1 MANRRLNATITI
13 GGAVSSSLRS
23 AFGATR
29 DEVGRVG
36 QAITQLTARER
47 TLNNTIR
54 EQERLGQAGSA
65 LRVHYAQQEIT
76 AINRQVEAL
85 RREQTVLRQIAEA
98 QTAINTARDRS
109 RSAMFNSAGAGFAIG
124 GMLRAPL
131 KAFEDLDAAM
141 NNMQVAMTNST
152 GKLPMQ
158 FDAIKKQTIELG
170 NVLPGTTADFVN
182 LATALKE
189 QGMPMEAIAGGALKS
204 AANLSVVMKMVPEQ
218 AGEMVAKL
226 REAFQLG
233 ENEFEKMADYTQRA
247 RFGFGLKPDDLLLG
261 AKYYGGKLNALGLT
275 GAENVKKIYALQGM
289 AAQQGMDGSTFG
301 TNFSMMLTR
310 VGLMTERLNKNS
322 KEMKAVNAELN
333 KAGIHLE
340 FFDKKGKFAG
350 VDNMVQQLDKIKGL
364 SMEKR
369 LQVLTRL
376 FGEEGG
382 RVADLLARNG
392 TEGYQKAMQ
401 AMDAEASLAQRI
413 AIATS
418 SFKNQIE
425 ALGGT
430 FTNFLAAVGAPLA
443 EMFAPV
449 LKSLNEIVGGP
460 LQSFI
465 ERNQTAV
472 KIVGGFAV
480 AATGVL
486 ALGAA
491 ISGVVFVTTF
501 AAEGLLMMGTA
512 VMSLGTAYTWLA
524 STALPA
530 VVTAFRA
537 IGVAMMANP
546 VGAAVAG
553 IALAAGLIYTYWGPI
568 SSFFTRVWDD
578 LKIAATVGIE
588 AIKNALANWQPMAA
602 FQTAWAGVAQYFA
615 GIWADIKATA
625 AAAIDWVIAKIQS
638 VANLWAATKNFL
650 TGGAAVA
657 PTAGATGAAPAT
669 KQAPAP
675 AVAPSKTV
683 GQAAGQ
689 PAPVIQMAEYKAANP
704 VVNVASKPVVSAA
717 PAPAV
722 NNVIQFPKQ
731 DDKPVKVAMAT
742 PTPPPV
748 PAMASKSESKP
759 APVVNDNRSYNM
771 TVHAAPGQDTKA
783 IADEVMRRQ
792 KGNNSKSGALYD
804 RAMGY

>member
-23 AFGATR
+23 AFGTTR
-29 DEVGRVG
+29 DEVGRIG
-36 QAITQLTARER
+36 QAISTLTSRER
-47 TLNNTIR
+47 VLNQTIR
-54 EQERLGQAGSA
+54 EQEQLGRAGSA
-65 LRVHYAQQEIT
+65 LRVHYAQQEIA
-76 AINRQVEAL
+76 AINQQVTAL
-85 RREQTVLRQIAEA
+85 RREQTVMREIAAA
-98 QTAINTARDRS
+98 QNAINTARDRS
-109 RSAMFNSAGAGFAIG
+109 RSTMFNTAGAGFAIG

-152 GKLPMQ
+152 GKLPAQ
-158 FDAIKKQTIELG
+158 FDAIKKQTVELG

-226 REAFQLG
+226 REAFSLG
-233 ENEFEKMADYTQRA
+233 EAEFGKMADYTQRA

-261 AKYYGGKLNALGLT
+261 AKYYGSKLNALGLT

-333 KAGIHLE
+333 KAGIHMD

-350 VDNMVQQLDKIKGL
+350 VDNMVQQLDKLKGL

-369 LQVLTRL
+369 LQVLIRI

-392 TEGYQKAMQ
+392 TEGYNKALQ
-401 AMDAEASLAQRI
+401 AMDAEASLEQRI

-430 FTNFLAAVGAPLA
+430 FTNLLASVGAPLA

-449 LKSLNEIVGGP
+449 LKTLNVVVGGP
-460 LQSFI
+460 LQQFI

-472 KIVGGFAV
+472 KIVGGLAV

-501 AAEGLLMMGTA
+501 AAEGLVMLATG

-530 VVTAFRA
+530 VVAAFRA
-537 IGVAMMANP
+537 VGVAMMTNP
-546 VGAAVAG
+546 IGAAVAG

-588 AIKNALANWQPMAA
+588 AIKSALANWQPMAA
-602 FQTAWAGVAQYFA
+602 FQAAWAGVSQYFA

-625 AAAIDWVIAKIQS
+625 AAAIDFVIAKIKS
-638 VANLWAATKNFL
+638 VGDLWAATKNFL
-650 TGGAAVA
+650 TGGGAA
-657 PTAGATGAAPAT
+657 PTAAAPAAPQTGATPAT
-669 KQAPAP
+669 KP
-675 AVAPSKTV
+675 VGSTV
-683 GQAAGQ
+683 GQAA
-689 PAPVIQMAEYKAANP
+689 APVVKMADYRTPAP
-704 VVNVASKPVVSAA
+704 VVNVAPKTTVAAA
-717 PAPAV
+717 PNAPVV
-722 NNVIQFPKQ
+722 NNVVQFPKQ
-731 DDKPVKVAMAT
+731 AAAATDKPIKVAMAT

-748 PAMASKSESKP
+748 PAMATTAAAKP
-759 APVVNDNRSYNM
+759 APVVNDNRQYNM

-783 IADEVMRRQ
+783 IAAEVMRQQ
-792 KGNNSKSGALYD
+792 KANTSKSGALYD

>member
-23 AFGATR
+23 AFGTTR
-29 DEVGRVG
+29 DEVGRIG
-36 QAITQLTARER
+36 QAIQTLTSRER
-47 TLNNTIR
+47 VLNQTIR
-54 EQERLGQAGSA
+54 EQEQLGRAGSA
-65 LRVHYAQQEIT
+65 LRVQYARQEIES
-76 AINRQVEAL
+76 INQTVAAL
-85 RREQTVLRQIAEA
+85 RREQTVMRQIGEA
-98 QTAINTARDRS
+98 HASIASARS
-109 RSAMFNSAGAGFAIG
+109 RASSAMFGAAGAGFAIG

-141 NNMQVAMTNST
+141 NNMTVAMTNST
-152 GKLPMQ
+152 GKLPAQ

-233 ENEFEKMADYTQRA
+233 ESEFGKMADYTQRA
-247 RFGFGLKPDDLLLG
+247 KFGFGLKSDDLLLG

-350 VDNMVQQLDKIKGL
+350 VDNMVQQLDKLKGL

-369 LQVLTRL
+369 LQVLTRI

-392 TEGYQKAMQ
+392 TEGYKKAMQ
-401 AMDAEASLAQRI
+401 AMDAEASLEQRI
-413 AIATS
+413 GIATQ
-418 SFKNQIE
+418 SFKNQLE

-430 FTNFLAAVGAPLA
+430 FTNFLASIGGPMA
-443 EMFAPV
+443 EMFSPV
-449 LKSLNEIVGGP
+449 LKTLNEIVGGP
-460 LQSFI
+460 LQQFV

-472 KIVGGFAV
+472 KIVTGLAV

-491 ISGVVFVTTF
+491 VSGVVFVTTF
-501 AAEGLLMMGTA
+501 AAQGLLMMVTGA
-512 VMSLGTAYTWLA
+512 MSVGAAFGWLA
-524 STALPA
+524 TTALPA

-537 IGVAMMANP
+537 IGLAAMANP

-578 LKIAATVGIE
+578 LKIAATVGVE
-588 AIKNALANWQPMAA
+588 AIKAALANWQPMAA
-602 FQTAWAGVAQYFA
+602 FQTAWAGVGAYFA

-625 AAAIDWVIAKIQS
+625 AAAIDFVIAKIKS
-638 VANLWAATKNFL
+638 VGDLWAATKNFM
-650 TGGAAVA
+650 TGGGFNVPA
-657 PTAGATGAAPAT
+657 PTGAAPAAPATGAAPKPVT
-669 KQAPAP
+669 
-675 AVAPSKTV
+675 T
-683 GQAAGQ
+683 GQL
-689 PAPVIQMAEYKAANP
+689 APVVKMADYRQNAP
-704 VVNVASKPVVSAA
+704 VVNVASKPVI
-717 PAPAV
+717 
-722 NNVIQFPKQ
+722 NNVVPFQRPAAATGS

-742 PTPPPV
+742 PTPPAL
-748 PAMASKSESKP
+748 PAMATSPANKP
-759 APVVNDNRSYNM
+759 APVVNDNRQYNT
-771 TVHAAPGQDTKA
+771 TVHTQPGQDTKA
-783 IADEVMRRQ
+783 IAAEVMRQQ
-792 KGNNSKSGALYD
+792 KANSSRSGALYD
-804 RAMGY
+804 RAVGY